1 MNAAT
6 TTRRTRRKTDDAIAN
21 GAQLPAGA
29 IIPADHDDGNGIP
42 KGEKKHD
49 ERFLGISTA
58 TLVTAIENAAGFS
71 KSALHLELAV
81 GLLLFANHGKADL
94 AAKKD
99 LAIVYQQA
107 GYKCATP
114 NDEDYK
120 TVNRRINVAAEF
132 FDWLDGADVVKGWIT
147 ATSEMQSIQAIV
159 RHLEDEFN
167 FKGMNSVM
175 AHIGKPVILKRDR
188 ERIRK
193 QVEAA
198 SPARTTGE
206 PAGPQ
211 PILPEQKSAEGQKQ
225 SEKAA
230 EQPTAGQTGVAA
242 ALAQKSQET
251 AQAAAKGE
259 TLRRRASD
267 KQDTHV
273 IQTAHMR
280 VEVPMNVTKEELIQ
294 ISTEL
299 LMLANTLQVAES
311 GETVIG

>member
-6 TTRRTRRKTDDAIAN
+6 TTPRRTRRQSDKSAEQAIAN
-21 GAQLPAGA
+21 GAH
-29 IIPADHDDGNGIP
+29 IPETGGKGNGIP
-42 KGEKKHD
+42 NNEKKHD
-49 ERFLGISTA
+49 ERFIGISTA

-132 FDWLDGADVVKGWIT
+132 FNWLDGAPTVKEWIM
-147 ATSEMQSIQAIV
+147 ATTEMQSIQAIV

-175 AHIGKPVILKRDR
+175 AHIGKPVILKRER
-188 ERIRK
+188 ER
-193 QVEAA
+193 
-198 SPARTTGE
+198 
-206 PAGPQ
+206 
-211 PILPEQKSAEGQKQ
+211 
-225 SEKAA
+225 KAA
-230 EQPTAGQTGVAA
+230 QVKGAKPEAKIEQQPPQAARAGEKGVAA
-242 ALAQKSQET
+242 AIASKSAEQAMATTQPKQE
-251 AQAAAKGE
+251 AEANVY
-259 TLRRRASD
+259 
-267 KQDTHV
+267 V
-273 IQTAHMR
+273 IQTAHIR
-280 VEVPMNVTKEELIQ
+280 VEIPLDVPKDELIQ
-294 ISTEL
+294 LSMQL
-299 LMLANTLQVAES
+299 LEIANTLQVAEA
-311 GETVIG
+311 